1 MQCLLPLPLPE
12 LSPTNALRNRL
23 SIPFC
28 FPTKQKHWLWPP
40 GGPYT
45 LNGQLLCAQSH
56 PTLCDLLECSPP
68 GSSVHGIFQAR
79 ILVWGAISY
88 FRGSSRPGDRTRV
101 WIGRQVL
108 YHRCHL
114 FILLLGLSRQEHWRG
129 LPFPSPVDHVLSEL
143 STVTR
148 PSWVA
153 LHGMAHSFIE
163 SDKAVVHVIR
173 LVSFLRLWFSFCLP
187 SDELG

>member
-1 MQCLLPLPLPE
+1 MGSFMQCLLPLPLPE

-45 LNGQLLCAQSH
+45 LNGQLLCAQSR

-68 GSSVHGIFQAR
+68 GSSVHGILQVR

-88 FRGSSRPGDRTRV
+88 FRGSSRPRDRTHV
-101 WIGRQVL
+101 WIAGRFFTTGVTSSYCSWGSQGKNTDGV
-108 YHRCHL
+108 CHS
-114 FILLLGLSRQEHWRG
+114 LLQWTTFCQNSPPWPVRLGWPYAAWLIVSLS
-129 LPFPSPVDHVLSEL
+129 
-143 STVTR
+143 
-148 PSWVA
+148 
-153 LHGMAHSFIE
+153 
-163 SDKAVVHVIR
+163 
-173 LVSFLRLWFSFCLP
+173 
-187 SDELG
+187 